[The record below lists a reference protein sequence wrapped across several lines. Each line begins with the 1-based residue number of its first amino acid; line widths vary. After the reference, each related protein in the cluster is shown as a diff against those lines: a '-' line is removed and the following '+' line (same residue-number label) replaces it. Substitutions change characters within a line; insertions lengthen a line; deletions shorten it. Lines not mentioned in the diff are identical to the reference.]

1 MRGVGHRHERAV
13 RCGGRETCARRA
25 RVTRTAKSCGPDA
38 AVLASS
44 CVVAHR
50 SFGSSAISMRR
61 RWQKSR
67 SPGRARS
74 KPYSHCAGKAGVFP
88 LNLYARVRLC
98 LRTLHTRPRVQR
110 APGLP
115 CALCSQGGASRCK
128 PRAQRVARSQNCIQ
142 PSLPATNAKR
152 LRKGA
157 KRRSNPSVPR
167 VALWIASRSLSSGA
181 PTRDPVARND
191 G

>member
-115 CALCSQGGASRCK
+115 CALSSSEG
-128 PRAQRVARSQNCIQ
+128 QRSKQT
-142 PSLPATNAKR
+142 S
-152 LRKGA
+152 G
-157 KRRSNPSVPR
+157 
-167 VALWIASRSLSSGA
+167 LSSREKAKSYPRSWQRACARLTA
-181 PTRDPVARND
+181 PDHILEGNKKPFKWLDYWVKNA
-191 G
+191 